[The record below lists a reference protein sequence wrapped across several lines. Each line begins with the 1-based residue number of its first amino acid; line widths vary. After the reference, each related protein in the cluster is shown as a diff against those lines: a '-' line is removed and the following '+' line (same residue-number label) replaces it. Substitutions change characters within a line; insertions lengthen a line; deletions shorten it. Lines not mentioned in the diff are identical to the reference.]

1 MNRIGVFAVLS
12 AATMFPLAS
21 SLVAEQPLHAN
32 VPFEFSVAHR
42 NLPAGEYRIEHHGAF
57 LSIENQDTLRMV
69 TLIATPGELSK
80 DGRSFLSFEEVNGVL
95 FLRRV
100 ATPDA
105 QSSVEIAASKTRK
118 QARTMELQGLSM
130 DDPRQ

>member
-32 VPFEFSVAHR
+32 VPFEFSVANR
-42 NLPAGEYRIEHHGAF
+42 NLPAGEYRIEHHGGF
-57 LSIENQDTLRMV
+57 LSIENQDTLRTVM
-69 TLIATPGELSK
+69 LIATPGESSK

-105 QSSVEIAASKTRK
+105 RSSVEIAASKTRK
-118 QARTMELQGLSM
+118 QAREKELQGFSM
-130 DDPRQ
+130 DDPQQ